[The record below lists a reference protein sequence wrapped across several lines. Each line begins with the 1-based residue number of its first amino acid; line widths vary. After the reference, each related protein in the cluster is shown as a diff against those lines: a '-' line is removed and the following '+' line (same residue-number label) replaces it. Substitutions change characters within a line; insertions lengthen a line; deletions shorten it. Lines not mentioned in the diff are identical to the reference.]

1 VEIDFNLKILFVLNV
16 KHYIIQKSKGIQSLY
31 INEGIKM
38 ILKAEM
44 ERELLKCDL
53 TELLQIKKWIEKR
66 VDEFIDYHSEQG

>member
-1 VEIDFNLKILFVLNV
+1 
-16 KHYIIQKSKGIQSLY
+16 
-31 INEGIKM
+31 M